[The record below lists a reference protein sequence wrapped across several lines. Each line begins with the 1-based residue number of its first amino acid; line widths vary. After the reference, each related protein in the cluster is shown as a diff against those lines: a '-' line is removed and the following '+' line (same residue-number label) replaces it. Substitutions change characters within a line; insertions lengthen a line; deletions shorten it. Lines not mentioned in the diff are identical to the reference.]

1 MKPPKENFNRNVS
14 VSIPETSYTYL
25 IFFPPLVIS
34 IYIMAKNASSVF
46 CATKLITK
54 PQWGH
59 VKIYSNSEK
68 VKTKV
73 SGVIECKIQ
82 SDSAPIRSGI

>member
-1 MKPPKENFNRNVS
+1 MKPPKENFNRDVS
-14 VSIPETSYTYL
+14 VSLPETSYTYL
-25 IFFPPLVIS
+25 IFFQPLVIS

-46 CATKLITK
+46 CATKLITQ

-68 VKTKV
+68 VITKV
-73 SGVIECKIQ
+73 SGVIECKTQ
-82 SDSAPIRSGI
+82 SDSAPIRSGT

>member
-46 CATKLITK
+46 CATKLITQ

-59 VKIYSNSEK
+59 VKIYSNSDIIITVVRPTDYGHPER
-68 VKTKV
+68 
-73 SGVIECKIQ
+73 Q
-82 SDSAPIRSGI
+82 